1 MTGKYRRF
9 NYAKPSF
16 IEGMAR
22 IFDFTGAL
30 DYYPGLSERRKSTPE
45 ADAEEAIRAAWETV
59 WQCMWDAIG
68 RFEEEERDNLDE
80 ARKSRC
86 ANQTK

>member
-1 MTGKYRRF
+1 MAGKYRRF

-30 DYYPGLSERRKSTPE
+30 DYYPGLSARRKSSPE
-45 ADAEEAIRAAWETV
+45 ADAEAIRAAWETV
-59 WQCMWDAIG
+59 GQCMWDAMG
-68 RFEEEERDNLDE
+68 QFEELERDNLDA
-80 ARKSRC
+80 ARKAQC
-86 ANQTK
+86 QNQTK

>member
-1 MTGKYRRF
+1 MAGKYRRF

-30 DYYPGLSERRKSTPE
+30 DYYPSLSARRKSGPE
-45 ADAEEAIRAAWETV
+45 VDAEAIRAAWETV
-59 WQCMWDAIG
+59 GQYLWDAMG
-68 RFEEEERDNLDE
+68 RFEEEERDSLDE
-80 ARKSRC
+80 ARKSQC